1 MPSAPPLNRRTAALV
16 VAMILLLP
24 SWPEAHEIP
33 TDVTVQAFVKPEAGV
48 LRLLVRAPLGAFR
61 DYDFPRRGP
70 GYLRISEAGPMVRE
84 AAEQWIGEYVVFEEA
99 GSNVLMHD
107 FMEHGKIE
115 EAFKEADRNCSLCRQ
130 PGRCRRWLD
139 WGQINDAPRMFCP
152 NADLFLKIR
161 ADQENSR
168 CTDLD

>member
-1 MPSAPPLNRRTAALV
+1 MSITGLRRIRRKIGARRRRWQHPVLSRTLENLCDDAIDRALRYAGLSRAQLFTSKNAIARHRVRMAYMLAAL
-16 VAMILLLP
+16 
-24 SWPEAHEIP
+24 
-33 TDVTVQAFVKPEAGV
+33 DVDVDDAVQGN
-48 LRLLVRAPLGAFR
+48 
-61 DYDFPRRGP
+61 
-70 GYLRISEAGPMVRE
+70 
-84 AAEQWIGEYVVFEEA
+84 W
-99 GSNVLMHD
+99 
-107 FMEHGKIE
+107 